1 MELWEL
7 KPAVLWGCNLF
18 YFVNLEEVMSDM
30 NPDSTQIEFITESCS
45 DINEIEA
52 SGVRASFNGFLKD
65 APASSTAVVNGLS
78 QQLIYQLQLVM
89 PNAFVSFDD
98 LNVDLSDAAF
108 PYLQPQAKQA
118 LQRAIAERG
127 VKMLVNS
134 AYRTL
139 AQQMLLYND
148 RGNNSNPVAPPG
160 RSNHQTG
167 LAIDI
172 EDPRGWEPFLM
183 RHGWNPL
190 PGDPPH
196 FNYEGAGAID
206 IRSKSILAFQ
216 QLWNK
221 NHPDQK
227 IDEDGG
233 FGAQTEGALNRSL
246 ASGFTKAP
254 WDDKPRVLRLCQP
267 RMEGSDVVKLQEAI
281 KKAGIDVGIDGEFG
295 PGTDKAVK
303 AFQQKH
309 NLVADGIVGAKTRAL
324 MA

>member
-1 MELWEL
+1 MSNVTADLTQTEL
-7 KPAVLWGCNLF
+7 VL
-18 YFVNLEEVMSDM
+18 
-30 NPDSTQIEFITESCS
+30 ESCS
-45 DINEIEA
+45 NLNELEA
-52 SGVRASFNGFLKD
+52 SGTRASFNGFLKD

-78 QQLIYQLQLVM
+78 QQLIYQLQLIM
-89 PNAFVSFDD
+89 PDAFVGFDD
-98 LNVDLSDAAF
+98 LNVDLADAAF
-108 PYLQPQAKQA
+108 PYLQLQAKQA
-118 LQRAIAERG
+118 LQQAIADRG
-127 VKMLVNS
+127 SKMQVNS

-148 RGNNSNPVAPPG
+148 RHNNANPVAPPG

-190 PGDPPH
+190 PGDEPH
-196 FNYEGAGAID
+196 FNYEGSGVSD

-227 IDEDGG
+227 LDEDGG
-233 FGAQTEGALNRSL
+233 FGAQTEEALNRTL
-246 ASGFTKAP
+246 ASGFPTAP
-254 WDDKPRVLRLCQP
+254 WDTTPRVLRLCQP
-267 RMEGSDVVKLQEAI
+267 RMEGSDVVKLQQAI
-281 KKAGIDVGIDGEFG
+281 QKAGLDVGVDGEFG
-295 PGTDKAVK
+295 LGTDKAVK

-309 NLVADGIVGAKTRAL
+309 NLAADGIVGAKTREL